1 MIVTNSYKTLGNG
14 GIDLK
19 FSYVYV
25 FQGGKTDSDVKIIK
39 KSNAGSFYGVI
50 DDQNDP

>member
-1 MIVTNSYKTLGNG
+1 MFCRARKPIVSKKY
-14 GIDLK
+14 
-19 FSYVYV
+19 F
-25 FQGGKTDSDVKIIK
+25 K

>member
-1 MIVTNSYKTLGNG
+1 MCMFFRARKPIVW
-14 GIDLK
+14 
-19 FSYVYV
+19 
-25 FQGGKTDSDVKIIK
+25 VKIFK

>member
-1 MIVTNSYKTLGNG
+1 MCMFFRARKPIV
-14 GIDLK
+14 
-19 FSYVYV
+19 
-25 FQGGKTDSDVKIIK
+25 GKILK

>member
-1 MIVTNSYKTLGNG
+1 MCMFFRARKQIVTEKYL
-14 GIDLK
+14 
-19 FSYVYV
+19 
-25 FQGGKTDSDVKIIK
+25 K